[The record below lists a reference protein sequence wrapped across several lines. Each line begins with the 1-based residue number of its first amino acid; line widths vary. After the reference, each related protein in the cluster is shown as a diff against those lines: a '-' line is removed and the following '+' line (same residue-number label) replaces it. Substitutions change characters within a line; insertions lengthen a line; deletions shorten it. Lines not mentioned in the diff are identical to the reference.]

1 MNLTTNELINL
12 KYMMK
17 VLSITTWLILFILAG
32 CSDASPSAE
41 EPSAQERTITLNLDI
56 TTRADEL
63 PPDGSVPGIIR
74 LWIFDNNNE
83 KLITYVVSSQ
93 NVWTPVGTDGIDIK
107 TTLQTEIEAENIDV
121 KQSFKIYLLL
131 NQPYTDDGK
140 GSTVPVDFSD
150 IKTLDELKGKMFV
163 LTEYKG
169 DNKVPMTGGG
179 TAKFSSV
186 EGNKI
191 IFDASINATR
201 CVAKLGIY
209 CTKSS
214 KTARLILHKVT
225 LNSIPD
231 KGSLFKTETLTGLE
245 YSDGKDLLSPS
256 DETIE
261 TAYTEISLPDDTDDF
276 WDESIE
282 EQFTKIPTS
291 DDENLYVLENLDG
304 GDKLQINGS
313 VDEDN
318 HRYRLILEYTLND
331 VEYVQTI
338 YLSKICRNQFS
349 KIYIRIKSPIETDI
363 SYVVQPWDKH
373 TIEVP
378 TFD

>member
-1 MNLTTNELINL
+1 MLNKII
-12 KYMMK
+12 
-17 VLSITTWLILFILAG
+17 SITTWLILFILAG

-209 CTKSS
+209 CTKGNPFSTLTINQITLS
-214 KTARLILHKVT
+214 KVPNKEY
-225 LNSIPD
+225 
-231 KGSLFKTETLTGLE
+231 LFKIPENDQIDYSGTKSLLSENKDVNNSYSGNMPV
-245 YSDGKDLLSPS
+245 YSDNSWA
-256 DETIE
+256 E
-261 TAYTEISLPDDTDDF
+261 TAEANFDEVSSLYLLENPNGEVTDDGF
-276 WDESIE
+276 LQVDG
-282 EQFTKIPTS
+282 TVS
-291 DDENLYVLENLDG
+291 DDRYCIELD
-304 GDKLQINGS
+304 
-313 VDEDN
+313 
-318 HRYRLILEYTLND
+318 YTLNGIGYTQNI
-331 VEYVQTI
+331 YVSQI
-338 YLSKICRNQFS
+338 ERNQYS
-349 KIYIRIKSPIETDI
+349 KIYIRINDATITVEDI
-363 SYVVQPWDKH
+363 YCQVNSWTEHEMD
-373 TIEVP
+373 VP
-378 TFD
+378 PFE

>member
-17 VLSITTWLILFILAG
+17 VISITTWLMLLILAG
-32 CSDASPSAE
+32 CSDASPYAE

-63 PPDGSVPGIIR
+63 LPDNSEPDIIR

-140 GSTVPVDFSD
+140 GSTAPVDFSD
-150 IKTLDELKGKMFV
+150 VKTLDELKGKMFV

-169 DNKVPMTGGG
+169 DNKVPMTGEG
-179 TAKFSSV
+179 TAEFLSV
-186 EGNKI
+186 EGNKL
-191 IFDASINATR
+191 IFNASIDATR

-209 CTKSS
+209 CTKGSDVSELKINQITLS
-214 KTARLILHKVT
+214 KV
-225 LNSIPD
+225 PD
-231 KGSLFKTETLTGLE
+231 KGYLFEPDSYASIECTDMKN
-245 YSDGKDLLSPS
+245 LLSTP
-256 DETIE
+256 ETITKSYTGDMPAYSNNSWAE
-261 TAYTEISLPDDTDDF
+261 TAEKYF
-276 WDESIE
+276 DEVSS
-282 EQFTKIPTS
+282 PY
-291 DDENLYVLENLDG
+291 LLENLNGDVTDDG
-304 GDKLQINGS
+304 FLQ
-313 VDEDN
+313 VDGTVLDD
-318 HRYRLILEYTLND
+318 RYCITLDYTLN
-331 VEYVQTI
+331 EAKYTKKIYVSQI
-338 YLSKICRNQFS
+338 ERNQYS
-349 KIYIRIKSPIETDI
+349 KIYIRINDAITVENIYCQVNSWTE
-363 SYVVQPWDKH
+363 H
-373 TIEVP
+373 EMEVP
-378 TFD
+378 AFE

>member
-1 MNLTTNELINL
+1 
-12 KYMMK
+12 MK
-17 VLSITTWLILFILAG
+17 QIISIATWLMLLILAG
-32 CSDASPSAE
+32 CSDASPYAE

-63 PPDGSVPGIIR
+63 LPDNSEPDIIR

-83 KLITYVVSSQ
+83 NLITYVVSSQ

-121 KQSFKIYLLL
+121 KQSLKIYLLL

-140 GSTVPVDFSD
+140 GSTAPVDFSD
-150 IKTLDELKGKMFV
+150 VKTLDELKGKMFV

-169 DNKVPMTGGG
+169 DNKVPMTGEG
-179 TAKFSSV
+179 TANFSSV

-191 IFDASINATR
+191 IFKALINATR

-214 KTARLILHKVT
+214 EESFLAIKKIALDQEPNKGYLLNTGANDISYNKSRILWEGFTFVDT
-225 LNSIPD
+225 YLLGN
-231 KGSLFKTETLTGLE
+231 
-245 YSDGKDLLSPS
+245 DLPS
-256 DETIE
+256 DNELENINNQFTSFSDKLEQPYLLENVYGGENLQVDNMNFPIE
-261 TAYTEISLPDDTDDF
+261 DSELRYYISLTYTIDGN
-276 WDESIE
+276 SYIE
-282 EQFTKIPTS
+282 K
-291 DDENLYVLENLDG
+291 
-304 GDKLQINGS
+304 K
-313 VDEDN
+313 
-318 HRYRLILEYTLND
+318 
-331 VEYVQTI
+331 I
-338 YLSKICRNQFS
+338 YLSQIKRNTLYKIF
-349 KIYIRIKSPIETDI
+349 IRIKSPIETDI
-363 SYVVQPWDKH
+363 SYVVVQPWSEF